1 MSTVVRIKNS
11 CDKNRTKAKFSFS
24 TILTLISQFSTRNL
38 YLNWYFVTKYCHNK
52 PKIYFQ
58 ISILISEA
66 DPDDDAD
73 CGSIN
78 MSIQVNGI
86 VYEGVLFAKIAEEG
100 YLEAKMTKSPKSPKN
115 SQPTQPEAA
124 KSVSEEN
131 QSPKSPQ

>member
-1 MSTVVRIKNS
+1 MYQI
-11 CDKNRTKAKFSFS
+11 
-24 TILTLISQFSTRNL
+24 
-38 YLNWYFVTKYCHNK
+38 WYFLTKYCHYK

-58 ISILISEA
+58 VLISNSEA

-100 YLEAKMTKSPKSPKN
+100 YLDAKMTKSPKSPKN